1 MYTDERT
8 AYDGLPYPRQTVRHS
23 AGEYVHDMARTNG
36 IEPFWSMLK
45 RGYVGTYH
53 QFSVKHFARYVSEF
67 EGRHNNRPSDQMTA
81 IARGM
86 DGKRLRYSDL
96 VRQQHKRGR
105 DHHLRFSNRCYP
117 LWYSCTQGLLFK
129 QPL

>member
-1 MYTDERT
+1 MCTDERT
-8 AYDGLPYPRQTVRHS
+8 AYDGLLYPRQTVRHS

-36 IEPFWSMLK
+36 IEPFRSLLK
-45 RGYVGTYH
+45 CGYAGTYH

-67 EGRHNNRPSDQMTA
+67 EGRHNNRPADQMTA

-96 VRQQHKRGR
+96 VR
-105 DHHLRFSNRCYP
+105 
-117 LWYSCTQGLLFK
+117 
-129 QPL
+129 